1 LWGIIHDIIVLNL
14 GENEMKKSLLII
26 ILLMLYGCQVLTP
39 SFVLT
44 DSIDSI
50 FITHRT
56 SYFISN
62 QKNLYGLGYLNSM
75 AVTEPTPIMTDVKH
89 VVSLSNVTFA
99 LKNNGSL
106 WEWGSSRLFSVQPNE
121 KKDEMLRVLD
131 DVKMIWGNES
141 RLLYILKNDDSLWV
155 LGQDDCRVNPRSNV
169 ESGSVHR
176 LTKVLDEVK
185 EVSVETFSGS
195 AIARTLDG
203 RWFIWGGSKDAIID
217 RNVLSLF
224 FDQDVTC
231 QSVPLEIS
239 FDYNIKHMVY
249 AHQALLFITQENEL
263 YGLGN
268 NHNFRINNSFET
280 IIKTPFK
287 IATDVKNVQTDVF
300 SIYILKNDNAL
311 YRLENWRNT
320 PTQGVDS
327 VYLHQILSDVEV
339 ISSGVGSGSAIAIT
353 KNGTIYGWGNNQYNQ
368 LGGSQSKVLD
378 KVTKIGQI
386 KP

>member
-1 LWGIIHDIIVLNL
+1 MLNL
-14 GENEMKKSLLII
+14 GENTMKKGLLII
-26 ILLMLYGCQVLTP
+26 ILLTLYGCQVLTP
-39 SFVLT
+39 SFVLS

-62 QKNLYGLGYLNSM
+62 QKNLYGLGYLNSKS
-75 AVTEPTPIMTDVKH
+75 VNEPTLIMTDVKH

-99 LKNNGSL
+99 LKNDGSL

-155 LGQDDCRVNPRSNV
+155 LGQEDCRVNPQPNV

-176 LTKVLDEVK
+176 LTKVLDDVK

-195 AIARTLDG
+195 AVARTLDG
-203 RWFIWGGSKDAIID
+203 RWFIWGGSKDAVID

-300 SIYILKNDNAL
+300 SIYILKNDSAL

-327 VYLHQILSDVEV
+327 VYHHQILSDVEV
-339 ISSGVGSGSAIAIT
+339 ISSGVGSGSAIAVT
-353 KNGTIYGWGNNQYNQ
+353 KNGIIYGWGNNQYNQ
-368 LGGSQSKVLD
+368 LGGSQSNVLD
-378 KVTKIGQI
+378 KATKIGQI

>member
-1 LWGIIHDIIVLNL
+1 VLNL
-14 GENEMKKSLLII
+14 GENVMKKSLLII
-26 ILLMLYGCQVLTP
+26 ILLTLYGCQVLTP

-50 FITHRT
+50 LITHRT

-62 QKNLYGLGYLNSM
+62 QKNLYGLGYLNSKS
-75 AVTEPTPIMTDVKH
+75 VNEPTLIMTDVKH

-99 LKNNGSL
+99 LKNDGSL

-121 KKDEMLRVLD
+121 KKEEMLRVLD

-155 LGQDDCRVNPRSNV
+155 LGQEDCRVNPQPNV

-176 LTKVLDEVK
+176 LTKVLDDVK

-203 RWFIWGGSKDAIID
+203 RWFIWGGSKDAVID

-327 VYLHQILSDVEV
+327 VYHHQILSDVEV

-353 KNGTIYGWGNNQYNQ
+353 KNGIIYGWGNNQYNQ

>member
-1 LWGIIHDIIVLNL
+1 
-14 GENEMKKSLLII
+14 MKKGLLII
-26 ILLMLYGCQVLTP
+26 ILLTLYGCQVLTP
-39 SFVLT
+39 SFVLS

-62 QKNLYGLGYLNSM
+62 QKNLYGLGYLNSKS
-75 AVTEPTPIMTDVKH
+75 VNEPTLIMTDVKH

-99 LKNNGSL
+99 LKNDGSL
-106 WEWGSSRLFSVQPNE
+106 WEWGSSRLFSLQPNE
-121 KKDEMLRVLD
+121 KKEEMLRVLD

-155 LGQDDCRVNPRSNV
+155 LGQEDCRVNPQPNV

-176 LTKVLDEVK
+176 LTKVLDDVK

-195 AIARTLDG
+195 AVARTLDG
-203 RWFIWGGSKDAIID
+203 RWFIWGGSKDAVID

-287 IATDVKNVQTDVF
+287 IATDVKNVHTDVF
-300 SIYILKNDNAL
+300 SIYILKNDSAL

-327 VYLHQILSDVEV
+327 VYHHQILSDVEV

-368 LGGSQSKVLD
+368 LGGSQSNVLD
-378 KVTKIGQI
+378 KATKIGQI